1 MPSIGWLEILIIV
14 SIAIIVVGPK
24 DFPFMLKKIGS
35 WIGSAKRY
43 VRDVQGQVSD
53 LTNETLSTDLEEKPK
68 SENQK
73 KNKEKNYL
81 LLIFLPVRV
90 DYLWVL
96 KKPVLIPCLSMS

>member
-53 LTNETLSTDLEEKPK
+53 LTNETLSPDIEEKPK

-73 KNKEKNYL
+73 KNKDE
-81 LLIFLPVRV
+81 
-90 DYLWVL
+90 
-96 KKPVLIPCLSMS
+96 

>member
-53 LTNETLSTDLEEKPK
+53 LTNETLSADIEEKPK

-73 KNKEKNYL
+73 KNKDES
-81 LLIFLPVRV
+81 R
-90 DYLWVL
+90 
-96 KKPVLIPCLSMS
+96 

>member
-43 VRDVQGQVSD
+43 NRDVQGQVSD
-53 LTNETLSTDLEEKPK
+53 LTNETLSADIEEKTK

-73 KNKEKNYL
+73 KNKDE
-81 LLIFLPVRV
+81 
-90 DYLWVL
+90 
-96 KKPVLIPCLSMS
+96 

>member
-24 DFPFMLKKIGS
+24 DFPYMLKKIGS

-53 LTNETLSTDLEEKPK
+53 LTNETLNTDIDDKTKLE
-68 SENQK
+68 
-73 KNKEKNYL
+73 NKEK
-81 LLIFLPVRV
+81 
-90 DYLWVL
+90 
-96 KKPVLIPCLSMS
+96 KKDE

>member
-53 LTNETLSTDLEEKPK
+53 LTNETFSADIEEKPK

-73 KNKEKNYL
+73 KNKDE
-81 LLIFLPVRV
+81 
-90 DYLWVL
+90 
-96 KKPVLIPCLSMS
+96 

>member
-24 DFPFMLKKIGS
+24 DFPYMLKKIGS

-43 VRDVQGQVSD
+43 IRDVQGQVSD
-53 LTNETLSTDLEEKPK
+53 LTNETLSADIEEKPK

-73 KNKEKNYL
+73 KNKDE
-81 LLIFLPVRV
+81 
-90 DYLWVL
+90 
-96 KKPVLIPCLSMS
+96 